1 MRNADLGWATITHP
15 FHPLREQRFKILKT
29 RKVAGQDT
37 LILQGTH
44 SGTFA
49 VAREWTDAADPCPY
63 DQNERPAPILSFQ
76 CLRELMEI
84 VNHIGDEIIR
94 KRG

>member
-1 MRNADLGWATITHP
+1 MGNADLGWAKITHP
-15 FHPLREQRFKILKT
+15 FHPLRGQRFKVVKT

-37 LILQGTH
+37 LILEGTQ

-49 VAREWTDAADPCPY
+49 IAREWTNQADH
-63 DQNERPAPILSFQ
+63 QTERPTLILSFQ

-84 VNHIGDEIIR
+84 VSHIREGSTDKGD
-94 KRG
+94 